1 MKCLVTGGSGFLGS
15 HLAKKL
21 LRKGEEVICLDN
33 FFTGTKNNIKEIF
46 ENHMYPMTLKGIEDM
61 TRYLSR

>member
-1 MKCLVTGGSGFLGS
+1 MPYFLNRFKTAW
-15 HLAKKL
+15 LNP
-21 LRKGEEVICLDN
+21 EVEGYWHYTQTI
-33 FFTGTKNNIKEIF
+33 GWIKEIF